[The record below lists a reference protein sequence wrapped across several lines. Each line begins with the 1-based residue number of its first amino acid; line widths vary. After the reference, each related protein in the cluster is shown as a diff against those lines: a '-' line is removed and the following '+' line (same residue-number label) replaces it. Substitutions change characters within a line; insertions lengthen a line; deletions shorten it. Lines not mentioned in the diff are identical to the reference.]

1 MLSSSPAER
10 PKIPRRSKPTKKK
23 SFCARECRNSGL
35 PRVEEGERRLIRCS
49 PVELLDLEK
58 EKEEREEEKE
68 RATQR
73 TMHLLQQVLT
83 ASSIVLLFVLWRRKR
98 LSPLS
103 RYPDF
108 LPGSSLSDVPYVLID
123 ALSSVGPTPYLAAK
137 HARLGPTLR
146 TGPKRLHLA
155 QASPGLLRAL
165 GRCDKAPSYAGF
177 DIGGHATLFSER
189 TRERHSAR
197 GKLAPH
203 FFSSTNAKVRGK
215 VLQRNTQRICE
226 HIEARLTANERK
238 GGGGG
243 RGGDGRSSEGKGEVK
258 INLLG
263 VFRAY
268 AVDTASELLFGRAYG
283 AIDELGQ
290 QRAAGAQV
298 EQPSIGRVNDHFNVA
313 VPLALWTG
321 PLARAVST
329 LRAYIASIQKLPA
342 DELASLEEFDR
353 YVDAVLDQTP
363 NNEPLDVEGPQTD
376 YVSTLAASQ
385 LYRSLSRTEQR
396 TALVAE
402 TCDVLFAATESLAT
416 TLAVGLCHIA
426 AQPDVVARLSGAE
439 QKRNDDDDD
448 DDDEK
453 SSSLDTLLGDAYLRA
468 VVDECLRI
476 ASPVPR
482 ALDRI
487 VGPRGLVLDDG
498 IPLPPGTIVGVSPE
512 CFHRQP
518 QDPFRPSDTTST
530 FDPERWL
537 DDGQIASHIAF
548 GLPGHRACIAKNLAM
563 AELSLMI
570 SAFCRNFTIL
580 PGSETRIE
588 PRDFWNKGFKNGMVN
603 AVVCRNK

>member
-1 MLSSSPAER
+1 M
-10 PKIPRRSKPTKKK
+10 
-23 SFCARECRNSGL
+23 
-35 PRVEEGERRLIRCS
+35 V
-49 PVELLDLEK
+49 
-58 EKEEREEEKE
+58 
-68 RATQR
+68 
-73 TMHLLQQVLT
+73 LLQQVLT

-98 LSPLS
+98 LSLLS

-108 LPGSSLSDVPYVLID
+108 LPGSSLSDVPYVLLD

-137 HARLGPTLR
+137 HARLGPTIR
-146 TGPKRLHLA
+146 TGPQRLHLA

-203 FFSSTNAKVRGK
+203 FFSSANAELREK
-215 VLQRNTQRICE
+215 VLHRNAQRICE
-226 HIEARLTANERK
+226 HIEARLAASEREGGGDGS
-238 GGGGG
+238 GGGG
-243 RGGDGRSSEGKGEVK
+243 SEGKGEVK

-290 QRAAGAQV
+290 QRAAGAQL
-298 EQPSIGRVNDHFNVA
+298 EQPSIGRVNDHFNAA
-313 VPLALWTG
+313 VPLALWIG

-329 LRAYIASIQKLPA
+329 LRAYMPSIQKLSA

-353 YVDAVLDQTP
+353 YVDAVIDQKS
-363 NNEPLDVEGPQTD
+363 NEGPLDVEGPQTD
-376 YVSTLAASQ
+376 YVSSLAASQ
-385 LYRSLSRTEQR
+385 LYRSLSRTEQKA
-396 TALVAE
+396 ALVAE

-426 AQPDVVARLSGAE
+426 RLFGTG
-439 QKRNDDDDD
+439 QKRS
-448 DDDEK
+448 DDEEES
-453 SSSLDTLLGDAYLRA
+453 SSSLGTLLGDAYLRA

-487 VGPRGLVLDDG
+487 IGPRGLVLDDG
-498 IPLPPGTIVGVSPE
+498 ALLAPGTIVGVSPE

-518 QDPFRPSDTTST
+518 RETFRPGDTTST

-537 DDGQIASHIAF
+537 DDGQNASHIAF

-563 AELSLMI
+563 AELSMMI

-580 PGSETRIE
+580 PGLETRIE

-603 AVVCRNK
+603 AVVGRNK

>member
-1 MLSSSPAER
+1 MNILY
-10 PKIPRRSKPTKKK
+10 
-23 SFCARECRNSGL
+23 
-35 PRVEEGERRLIRCS
+35 
-49 PVELLDLEK
+49 
-58 EKEEREEEKE
+58 
-68 RATQR
+68 
-73 TMHLLQQVLT
+73 QVLT
-83 ASSIVLLFVLWRRKR
+83 ASSIILLFVLWRRKR

-108 LPGSSLSDVPYVLID
+108 LPGSSLSDVPYVLLD

-137 HARLGPTLR
+137 HARLGPTVR

-155 QASPGLLRAL
+155 QASPALLRAL

-203 FFSSTNAKVRGK
+203 FFSSANAELREK

-226 HIEARLTANERK
+226 HIEARLKASERE
-238 GGGGG
+238 GGSG
-243 RGGDGRSSEGKGEVK
+243 SEGKGKVK

-263 VFRAY
+263 IFRAY

-283 AIDELGQ
+283 AIDELGR
-290 QRAAGAQV
+290 QRAAGAQL
-298 EQPSIGRVNDHFNVA
+298 EQPSIGRVNDHFNAA
-313 VPLALWTG
+313 VPLALWMS
-321 PLARAVST
+321 PLARVAST
-329 LRAYIASIQKLPA
+329 LRAYIPSIRKLSA
-342 DELASLEEFDR
+342 DEVTSLEEFDR
-353 YVDAVLDQTP
+353 YVDAVLDQKP
-363 NNEPLDVEGPQTD
+363 NDGPLDVEGPQTD

-385 LYRSLSRTEQR
+385 LYRTLSHAEQKA
-396 TALVAE
+396 ALVAE

-426 AQPDVVARLSGAE
+426 AQPRITARLSGAGH
-439 QKRNDDDDD
+439 KRS
-448 DDDEK
+448 DDEEE
-453 SSSLDTLLGDAYLRA
+453 SSGNLDTLLGDAYLRA

-498 IPLPPGTIVGVSPE
+498 TPLPPGTIVGVSPE
-512 CFHRQP
+512 CFHRQS
-518 QDPFRPSDTTST
+518 QETSRLNGT
-530 FDPERWL
+530 SFHPERWL
-537 DDGQIASHIAF
+537 DDGQSATHIAF
-548 GLPGHRACIAKNLAM
+548 GLPGHRACIARNLAM
-563 AELSLMI
+563 AELSMMI
-570 SAFCRNFTIL
+570 SVFCRNFTIL
-580 PGSETRIE
+580 TAPEALIE